1 MDKVQKA
8 KNLIGDDFF
17 RDEME
22 ALKNVELERIVNS
35 SPDEVELREIAYMR
49 INALQSVVAHFQSM
63 AATAEIEKK
72 RWKIL

>member
-1 MDKVQKA
+1 MDKVSRA
-8 KNLIGDDFF
+8 KNLLGDDFF
-17 RDEME
+17 KDEME